1 MLWPFTLGSTD
12 IESVKIVRPSQE
24 FKDGGV
30 EKSFS
35 LKSSAKVTNPLLT
48 EHVEFKD
55 GGVEKSSA
63 KVTNPLL
70 TEHVEFRDGGVE
82 KSLTC
87 RSCNSKSNID
97 KDTLKSDN
105 IINKPT
111 IYNVKKKKL
120 RRQLLKLLGFLILL
134 IIWFIAYKLGYVIEI
149 PNCLLNLLEG
159 NNPAEC

>member
-35 LKSSAKVTNPLLT
+35 L
-48 EHVEFKD
+48 
-55 GGVEKSSA
+55 KSSA

-134 IIWFIAYKLGYVIEI
+134 IIRFIAYKLGYPIEI

-159 NNPAEC
+159 NHPAEC

>member
-1 MLWPFTLGSTD
+1 MLSSIDLDSP
-12 IESVKIVRPSQE
+12 KIVRPSKD
-24 FKDGGV
+24 FKYEDI

-35 LKSSAKVTNPLLT
+35 FKSSAKIVNPLLT
-48 EHVEFKD
+48 EHVGFAYKHALKGD
-55 GGVEKSSA
+55 IC
-63 KVTNPLL
+63 N
-70 TEHVEFRDGGVE
+70 
-82 KSLTC
+82 SLTC
-87 RSCNSKSNID
+87 QSCNSKSD
-97 KDTLKSDN
+97 KDTLKPDN